1 MVTHDISSAIS
12 MADKVIVLSKS
23 PSTIKNIYEINL
35 TNKDIPTINRKD
47 EKFNYY
53 YDLIWKDL
61 DKIV

>member
-35 TNKDIPTINRKD
+35 TNKDIPTTNRKD